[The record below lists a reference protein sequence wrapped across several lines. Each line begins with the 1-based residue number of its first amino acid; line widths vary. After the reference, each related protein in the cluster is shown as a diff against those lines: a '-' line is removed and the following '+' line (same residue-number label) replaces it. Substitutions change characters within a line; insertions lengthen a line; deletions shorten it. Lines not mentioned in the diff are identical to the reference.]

1 MIENYSNLMYQN
13 MANQRQQGAPPP
25 PGRAAMKLRKQDKFN
40 IKSFQKTGEGLETQG
55 AQIKVALDLPGASS
69 TPHLLWLT
77 STTFN
82 FPTNQNNN
90 ILQFCKSY

>member
-25 PGRAAMKLRKQDKFN
+25 PGKAPPGNQKDIFFMNSL
-40 IKSFQKTGEGLETQG
+40 QKTGEGLETQG
-55 AQIKVALDLPGASS
+55 AQIKVALDLPGARG
-69 TPHLLWLT
+69 TPHLPWLT

-90 ILQFCKSY
+90 ILQLCKSY

>member
-25 PGRAAMKLRKQDKFN
+25 PGKLAGKQEDPIFM
-40 IKSFQKTGEGLETQG
+40 KSFQKTGEGPETQG
-55 AQIKVALDLPGASS
+55 ARIKVVLDLPGASG